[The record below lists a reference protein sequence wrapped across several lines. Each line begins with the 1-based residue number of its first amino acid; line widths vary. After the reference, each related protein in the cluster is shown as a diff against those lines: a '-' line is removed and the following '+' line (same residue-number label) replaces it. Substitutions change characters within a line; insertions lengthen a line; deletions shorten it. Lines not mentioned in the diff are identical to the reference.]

1 LRRKNQP
8 SGGSQDTR
16 TRGLWMSLLRRVGLT
31 AARRSPMEAEL
42 CGLRSCVFTALAEVV
57 WLFNAL
63 AIMLRESLKTIS
75 NKLTPSVRVER
86 TVNPKPAVVE
96 LLNSGLERSTR
107 AALGRKHHRRR
118 TCPAGSPVGIAR
130 GTSDGSDR
138 VLPLPHRGRKTASS
152 APQRY
157 SPYRSLTAAPVT
169 PTPSRGLIV
178 AHVVEPG

>member
-1 LRRKNQP
+1 VGNIHDRHGTRKRTVRQP
-8 SGGSQDTR
+8 HEIRPSAKQQPFRESVYAER
-16 TRGLWMSLLRRVGLT
+16 TSHRAAVRTPEPLWMSLLRRVGLT

-96 LLNSGLERSTR
+96 LLNSG
-107 AALGRKHHRRR
+107 
-118 TCPAGSPVGIAR
+118 
-130 GTSDGSDR
+130 
-138 VLPLPHRGRKTASS
+138 
-152 APQRY
+152 
-157 SPYRSLTAAPVT
+157 
-169 PTPSRGLIV
+169 
-178 AHVVEPG
+178 